1 MSNKLNVIWADENV
15 DNEENSGYTK
25 GLKSIDSIKLELFK
39 KIDETISYMKT
50 IQFEE
55 TKVIVSGKFY
65 NELIRSFKENITD
78 MNITPKIAVFTMDK
92 DDFLKNNKNY
102 QDDNNKFYS
111 FGGIKTTIEEIEI
124 FLNITIKNKESI
136 FISQRSTKKSKSNKT
151 SSIMKIGE
159 KILDKSDNV
168 ELTFEYIDK
177 KEKLILPLFFKTLI
191 DSVSNDNMKEYTNKL
206 YDAYSEKSEEIKKL
220 LGSIKSMSN
229 IPIEILSKIY
239 ARLYTSASD
248 FHSDLNKNLRLNKI
262 DEHLSYIETLYDG
275 VKLKSLPLATK
286 NELYRCS
293 TIHKDE
299 INKIKTYMTKK
310 IEGLPSAI
318 VFCKSFLSFSKDRVQ
333 AEKFYEDGKLKND
346 LSKVLFIL
354 EKDNNVGY
362 NLSTHGD
369 IEKISF
375 YPKEKEV
382 LFFPFSSFEIK
393 AIKENKNEYEIKL
406 LYLGKYLRV
415 IENDEILINNEN
427 IIPDSDF
434 KKELIKVGIIKEEKI
449 KNANPKKII
458 KEYKKYEKEL
468 KNFII
473 GEIEISPEDINN
485 DIQIINSYEND
496 KRSKRLESKENDS
509 KYENEKEIKEN
520 TEILIEGKK
529 IEFSYTYK
537 FEKKGKSEIEYSFIN
552 NLTKTNHMFTDCS
565 KLINLNL
572 SHFNTQKVTNMSD
585 MFYDCNSLANLNLS
599 NFNTTNVTN
608 MNNMFGGCNYL
619 TSLDLSN
626 FSTQNG
632 MDISCM
638 FTDCKSLKSLNLSN
652 FDTQN
657 VIKMSNMFY
666 NCNSL
671 VNLDLSNFNTQ
682 SVIDMSNMFY
692 GCKSLIS
699 LNLSNF
705 NTDNVLYM
713 SSMFELCKSLT
724 YLNISNFNTE
734 NVDNMSFIFYD
745 CNNLTDLNL
754 SKFNT
759 QKVTNMSYMFFHCKS
774 LTSLDL
780 SSFDTTDVTD
790 MNCMFNGCS
799 SLVNLN
805 LSKFNTHNVTNM
817 SCMFYDC
824 NFLRKQNVFTKDSQ
838 ILSQLK

>member
-1 MSNKLNVIWADENV
+1 
-15 DNEENSGYTK
+15 
-25 GLKSIDSIKLELFK
+25 
-39 KIDETISYMKT
+39 
-50 IQFEE
+50 
-55 TKVIVSGKFY
+55 
-65 NELIRSFKENITD
+65 
-78 MNITPKIAVFTMDK
+78 
-92 DDFLKNNKNY
+92 
-102 QDDNNKFYS
+102 
-111 FGGIKTTIEEIEI
+111 
-124 FLNITIKNKESI
+124 
-136 FISQRSTKKSKSNKT
+136 
-151 SSIMKIGE
+151 
-159 KILDKSDNV
+159 
-168 ELTFEYIDK
+168 
-177 KEKLILPLFFKTLI
+177 
-191 DSVSNDNMKEYTNKL
+191 MKEYTNKL

-239 ARLYTSASD
+239 ARLYTSDSD

-262 DEHLSYIETLYDG
+262 DENLSYIKTLYDG

-333 AEKFYEDGKLKND
+333 AEKFYEDGKLKNN

-473 GEIEISPEDINN
+473 GEIEIGPEDINN

-520 TEILIEGKK
+520 TEILIERHKHICDDQKIVDVSQNFGKL
-529 IEFSYTYK
+529 E
-537 FEKKGKSEIEYSFIN
+537 
-552 NLTKTNHMFTDCS
+552 
-565 KLINLNL
+565 
-572 SHFNTQKVTNMSD
+572 
-585 MFYDCNSLANLNLS
+585 
-599 NFNTTNVTN
+599 NV
-608 MNNMFGGCNYL
+608 YH
-619 TSLDLSN
+619 
-626 FSTQNG
+626 
-632 MDISCM
+632 
-638 FTDCKSLKSLNLSN
+638 
-652 FDTQN
+652 
-657 VIKMSNMFY
+657 V
-666 NCNSL
+666 
-671 VNLDLSNFNTQ
+671 
-682 SVIDMSNMFY
+682 
-692 GCKSLIS
+692 
-699 LNLSNF
+699 
-705 NTDNVLYM
+705 
-713 SSMFELCKSLT
+713 
-724 YLNISNFNTE
+724 E
-734 NVDNMSFIFYD
+734 NVDKSKDKSQDMKIYELVKKSKDVDAVVKFIKE
-745 CNNLTDLNL
+745 NLKKKEEKIVLRNEIDIINEKNKDYIYYTNSYYKKDE
-754 SKFNT
+754 
-759 QKVTNMSYMFFHCKS
+759 QKK
-774 LTSLDL
+774 
-780 SSFDTTDVTD
+780 
-790 MNCMFNGCS
+790 
-799 SLVNLN
+799 
-805 LSKFNTHNVTNM
+805 K
-817 SCMFYDC
+817 
-824 NFLRKQNVFTKDSQ
+824 K
-838 ILSQLK
+838 